1 MTPSFLDPS
10 APTLLITGGTG
21 FLGRS
26 LARSLKSRFRV
37 VLTGRNN
44 EQNRLAELET
54 GCPVIPMDVCRIESV
69 RDGFVE
75 ARPTVVIHAAASKF
89 VDLAERNP
97 HECIDVNVAGSQNVG
112 RVAMELGVSTVIGVS
127 TDKAAPPVRNTY
139 GMTKALMERLFCSL
153 DGKTQTRFAC
163 VRFGNIAWST
173 GSVFPIWRTM
183 LSQDGFI
190 GTTGPEMR
198 RFFFRVEEAVTLV
211 TTALDH
217 IDEVH
222 GQVLS
227 RVMKA
232 SLVRDI
238 LEVWVAARGGS
249 WKVIEGRPG
258 DRPDEDLIGE
268 LELPYTRV
276 ARYGDV
282 DHFVIA
288 FNTKS
293 AAPPK
298 TALSSANAERLSKE
312 ELLAL
317 IRYPEEVVAQ

>member
-1 MTPSFLDPS
+1 MTT
-10 APTLLITGGTG
+10 PTTQTVLITGGTG

-26 LARSLKSRFRV
+26 LARALKGRFRV
-37 VLTGRNN
+37 ILTGRNN
-44 EQNRLAELET
+44 EQNRLAEIET
-54 GCPVIPMDVCRIESV
+54 GCTVIPMDVCRIESV

-75 ARPTVVIHAAASKF
+75 SRPTHVIHAAASKF

-112 RVAMELGVSTVIGVS
+112 RVAMELGGVASVIGVS

-153 DGKTQTRFAC
+153 DGKTATKFAC

-173 GSVFPIWRTM
+173 GSVFPIWRAM
-183 LSQDGFI
+183 MEKDGFI

-198 RFFFRVEEAVTLV
+198 RFLFPVTEAAQLV
-211 TTALDH
+211 ITALDH
-217 IDEVH
+217 IDELH

-238 LEVWVAARGGS
+238 LEVWVGSRGGT

-276 ARYGDV
+276 AQFGGV

-293 AAPPK
+293 AAPPA
-298 TALSSANAERLSKE
+298 TALSSANAERLTPD
-312 ELLAL
+312 ELLTL
-317 IRYPEEVVAQ
+317 IRYPEDHA